1 MKIKEKVRE
10 FIELNLITLDDDL
23 TIQGDDNI
31 FESGFV
37 DSSFAMQLVTFIEE
51 TFSIQIA
58 DEDLDLLNFSTINRI
73 VQFIGKKISIG
84 S

>member
-1 MKIKEKVRE
+1 MKIKERVRE

-23 TIQGDDNI
+23 TIQEDDNI

-37 DSSFAMQLVTFIEE
+37 DSSIAMQLVTFIEE
-51 TFSIQIA
+51 TFNIQII
-58 DEDLDLLNFSTINRI
+58 DEDLDLLNFSTINQI
-73 VQFIGKKISIG
+73 VKFIDNKISIG